1 MQCQSC
7 GNSLPKG
14 ARKCPSCGEE
24 AVVTVSLPRGA
35 VKTGLLD
42 YALHPAEDSLDPVPA
57 TVSFKCRKCDSDL
70 KGGARFC
77 SICGASVDPTML
89 SKALNAGRA
98 GLQSSADY
106 IGRLPSW
113 LAEPSLIL
121 QIIAGIFLL
130 LAIIQ
135 SFINLSIDSESNA
148 AIIYHLR
155 TIEFLLVVLI
165 TEVAIL
171 IFRSSK

>member
-14 ARKCPSCGEE
+14 ARTCPSCGEE
-24 AVVTVSLPRGA
+24 AVVTVPLPQGA

-42 YALHPAEDSLDPVPA
+42 YALHPAEDSLEPVPA

-89 SKALNAGRA
+89 SKALNAGKA
-98 GLQSSADY
+98 GLQSSAEY

-113 LAEPSLIL
+113 LAGPMIL
-121 QIIAGIFLL
+121 QLIAGMFLL

-155 TIEFLLVVLI
+155 TIEFLLVALI
-165 TEVAIL
+165 TEVASL
-171 IFRSSK
+171 IFRSSR